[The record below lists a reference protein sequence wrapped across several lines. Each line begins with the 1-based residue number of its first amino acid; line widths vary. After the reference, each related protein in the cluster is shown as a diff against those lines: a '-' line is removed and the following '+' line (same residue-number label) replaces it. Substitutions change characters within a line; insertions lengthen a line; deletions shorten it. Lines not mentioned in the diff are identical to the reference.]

1 MLTAIRTYIPCSRC
15 RGEGSVERE
24 FDSGRIIRC
33 TCPGCDGSGEVEAR
47 PCRAL
52 CGNYVPIY
60 DPEDDSPR
68 VVKWTGPC
76 PGEGCGAEEA

>member
-1 MLTAIRTYIPCSRC
+1 MPAAVRTYIPCSRC
-15 RGEGSVERE
+15 KGSGSVEVE
-24 FDSGRIIRC
+24 KPYRILLA
-33 TCPGCDGSGEVEAR
+33 TCRGCDGSGEVEAR